1 MRSTTPPLYYKR
13 PEGVPLPYCT
23 AAGPARDVPPS
34 LRVPKTTTTTT
45 TNNWGYPT
53 APNAARVGSVDYTT
67 YGTIPSFTNT
77 VPSVP
82 AVANPFNPINPSPR
96 TSVAADNPADLLQQS
111 AARWS
116 TTANQSAQAL
126 SALEAEEASILL
138 EEQAM
143 KAKLAE
149 LQLMRQRQS
158 EGQLD
163 LSHGWAALLDRE
175 ERYFT
180 EPLVDLSEEIMAR
193 EHQCALL
200 LDQLQQA
207 ETHLEALRREHQE
220 YDTVVEEKNKL
231 EAEMR
236 RVREGFLEIEGR
248 RKACRLRAEFLFDV
262 ESKRAVKASHH
273 VRELDVQLKEMASVG
288 PLSELQSAPPS
299 RSTSRGVTFAPKA
312 THLHVGSHAKG
323 EEEVEADDEDAG
335 LTQGFGG
342 TSVCLQDDGED
353 DDVGDIGGQ
362 SVAYS
367 LSVLPKRQRVE
378 VPTT

>member
-23 AAGPARDVPPS
+23 AAGPAIEVPPS
-34 LRVPKTTTTTT
+34 LRVPPATTV
-45 TNNWGYPT
+45 NNWSYPT
-53 APNAARVGSVDYTT
+53 APKAARVGSVEYTT

-82 AVANPFNPINPSPR
+82 AVANPFNPTNPSPR
-96 TSVAADNPADLLQQS
+96 TSLAADNPADLLQQS

-143 KAKLAE
+143 KAKLAD
-149 LQLMRQRQS
+149 LQLTRQRQS

-200 LDQLQQA
+200 RDQLQQA
-207 ETHLEALRREHQE
+207 EAHLEALRREHQE

-231 EAEMR
+231 EAEML

-248 RKACRLRAEFLFDV
+248 RKACRLRAELLFDV

-273 VRELDVQLKEMASVG
+273 VRELDVQLKEMTSVG

-299 RSTSRGVTFAPKA
+299 RSASRGVTFAPKA
-312 THLHVGSHAKG
+312 MHLHVGSHAKG
-323 EEEVEADDEDAG
+323 EQEEEEADDEDAG

-342 TSVCLQDDGED
+342 NSVCLQNDGDD
-353 DDVGDIGGQ
+353 DDVGGIGGQ

-367 LSVLPKRQRVE
+367 FSVFPKRQRVE